1 MELQKSEQPLRTV
14 EVRQAQNQLPSLSLN
29 TRAEKESRTISQ
41 LFVGGTFH
49 RTLIAK
55 TMHPVPVPR
64 EASLAQP
71 DMDCRFLQ
79 SRWINA
85 DVNRGVKECSVRE
98 NESRIQWD
106 DE

>member
-1 MELQKSEQPLRTV
+1 
-14 EVRQAQNQLPSLSLN
+14 
-29 TRAEKESRTISQ
+29 
-41 LFVGGTFH
+41 
-49 RTLIAK
+49 
-55 TMHPVPVPR
+55 MHPVPVPR